1 MFFWVAISVFVGLS
15 PAVTMLFDYR
25 AFWLAKDPRHAD
37 EYQDAYAVDPARG
50 LASIADG
57 VSASLFAGRWAD
69 VLARAAVDDPPDL
82 SNAAHLDKWLD
93 SCRAQWSRPIDAD
106 ALPWHQRLKLH
117 DGAFST
123 LLWIR
128 LTETAAA
135 DSESTESGCKSFQL
149 EAQAVGDS
157 CLLHVREN
165 RSCCAFPIGSSQ
177 QFGTDPPALGSA
189 NRHQDQRPL
198 FESLSL
204 DCRSGDLLI
213 LATDAIAAWA
223 LARGEAGDEPD
234 WEACWRMSES
244 AWRKW
249 IVRLREDQ
257 AMRYDDATLVILRLA
272 ARGSAP
278 SKRARRRASTP
289 R

>member
-1 MFFWVAISVFVGLS
+1 
-15 PAVTMLFDYR
+15 MLFDYR
-25 AFWLAKDPRHAD
+25 AFWLAKDPRHVD

-69 VLARAAVDDPPDL
+69 VLARAAVDDPPDV
-82 SNAAHLDKWLD
+82 SNAAHLDKWLEN
-93 SCRAQWSRPIDAD
+93 CRAQWSRPIDAD

-128 LTETAAA
+128 LIRTDTA
-135 DSESTESGCKSFQL
+135 DSESMGPGGKSFQL
-149 EAQAVGDS
+149 EAQAIGDS

-165 RSCCAFPIGSSQ
+165 RCCRAFPISSSQ
-177 QFGTDPPALGSA
+177 QFGIDPPVLGSV
-189 NRHQDQRPL
+189 NRHQDQQR

-204 DCRSGDLLI
+204 NCRSGDLLI

-234 WEACWRMSES
+234 WEPCWEMSES
-244 AWRKW
+244 AWRKS
-249 IVRLREDQ
+249 IIRLREDQ
-257 AMRYDDATLVILRLA
+257 AMRYDDATLLILRLPD
-272 ARGSAP
+272 RELVP
-278 SKRARRRASTP
+278 SKRAGRRGKSP